1 MSTLSPL
8 QLFPLHIVRLIVN
21 HVTGSSRMVYDG
33 VRVNSHEYRTLLKP
47 LLWVC
52 HNLRT
57 VAYSR
62 YCNNFELNLSGMPLA
77 YINKIHLPDRHA
89 DKYYRILTHLGY
101 PTYHL
106 AKDITVYLEE
116 RILYSGEALKAISRA
131 PYDGCSFPLAHR
143 IAFYFLYD
151 AIDGTDEDI
160 DVDPLLVE
168 ANIGAFVERV
178 KQMAPLVG
186 EISFDPA
193 YHNDVPSLASQYVG
207 HLASRLYQ
215 PACCIEYN
223 YAFDATDTMRLQ
235 LDMICNLTHVS
246 YMSNSRIGD
255 AYQFVQLA
263 RKNALILQSLVLECE
278 HDIDILGL
286 VQDAD
291 GNHVEYPRLL
301 TLKLWSAS
309 EVEEPRRP
317 AFRDAAP
324 FPILRQ
330 LHINLDCSFDDD
342 IFFRGNAATLKVLD
356 MPLDSL
362 SVSILRKYKVFVPG
376 SHPKLQRVKFWYS
389 NNFTSELFS
398 SVAEAMQF
406 LYSIGPGAAVR
417 EYAKY
422 DLQQD
427 LPPMLSLFGS
437 HSSIQVLLLPSLRPE
452 FGDVIAVIKSLPL
465 LSDLQTSVPRLGPMP
480 DGVTPDTLPEHVI
493 SNYAPMG
500 RRFRCWHLN
509 IGYANICSELATCV
523 LLLAL
528 ACPNFDYAAPLISQ
542 RKMFM
547 KRMEKD
553 IGSDYFKPYAP
564 RLRRLLFHGW
574 DERKKT
580 EH

>member
-8 QLFPLHIVRLIVN
+8 QLFPLHVVKLIVD

-57 VAYSR
+57 VTYSR

-77 YINKIHLPDRHA
+77 YIDKLHLPDHCT
-89 DKYYRILTHLGY
+89 DVDYRTLNYLGY
-101 PTYHL
+101 STHHF
-106 AKDITVYLEE
+106 AKDITVFVDE
-116 RILYSGEALKAISRA
+116 RTVYSGKAIEAISRA
-131 PYDGCSFPLAHR
+131 PYDGCSFPRAHR
-143 IAFYFLYD
+143 IAFYFLK
-151 AIDGTDEDI
+151 ATIDGADEDI
-160 DVDPLLVE
+160 GVDPLLVE

-178 KQMAPLVG
+178 KLMAPLVG
-186 EISFDPA
+186 EISIDPTE
-193 YHNDVPSLASQYVG
+193 NEDMPRIASQYLG
-207 HLASRLYQ
+207 HLASRLYWL
-215 PACCIEYN
+215 ACRIEYN
-223 YAFDATDTMRLQ
+223 YTLDATDMMRLQ
-235 LDMICNLTHVS
+235 LDMICNLTHIRYAS
-246 YMSNSRIGD
+246 DSRIGD

-301 TLKLWSAS
+301 ALKLWSAS
-309 EVEEPRRP
+309 EAEEPRRP

-356 MPLDSL
+356 MTLDSL

-376 SHPKLQRVKFWYS
+376 SHPKLQRVKLWYS
-389 NNFTSELFS
+389 NKFTSELFS

-427 LPPMLSLFGS
+427 LPPMLSSFGS

-452 FGDVIAVIKSLPL
+452 FGDVITVIKSLPL

-480 DGVTPDTLPEHVI
+480 DGVTPET
-493 SNYAPMG
+493 S
-500 RRFRCWHLN
+500 
-509 IGYANICSELATCV
+509 
-523 LLLAL
+523 
-528 ACPNFDYAAPLISQ
+528 
-542 RKMFM
+542 
-547 KRMEKD
+547 
-553 IGSDYFKPYAP
+553 
-564 RLRRLLFHGW
+564 
-574 DERKKT
+574 
-580 EH
+580 

>member
-1 MSTLSPL
+1 MSTFSPL
-8 QLFPLHIVRLIVN
+8 QLFPLHVVKLIVN
-21 HVTGSSRMVYDG
+21 HVTGSSRVVYDG
-33 VRVNSHEYRTLLKP
+33 VRDNSHEYRVLLKP

-52 HNLRT
+52 HNFRT

-77 YINKIHLPDRHA
+77 YIDKLRLPDRPTNV
-89 DKYYRILTHLGY
+89 DYRTLNYLGY
-101 PTYHL
+101 STHHL

-116 RILYSGEALKAISRA
+116 QILYSGEALKAISRS
-131 PYDGCSFPLAHR
+131 PYDGCSFPLARR
-143 IAFYFLYD
+143 ITFYFIND
-151 AIDGTDEDI
+151 AIDGVDEDI
-160 DVDPLLVE
+160 SVDPLLVE
-168 ANIGAFVERV
+168 ANISAFVERV

-193 YHNDVPSLASQYVG
+193 YHNDVPSIASQYIG
-207 HLASRLYQ
+207 HLASRLYRL
-215 PACCIEYN
+215 AYRIEYN
-223 YAFDATDTMRLQ
+223 YTLDATDMMRLQ
-235 LDMICNLTHVS
+235 LDMICNLTQVS
-246 YMSNSRIGD
+246 YISTSRIGD

-286 VQDAD
+286 VQDAG
-291 GNHVEYPRLL
+291 GNHVEYPCLL

-342 IFFRGNAATLKVLD
+342 IFFRGNATTLRVLD

-376 SHPKLQRVKFWYS
+376 SHPKLQRVKLWYS
-389 NNFTSELFS
+389 NKFTSELFS
-398 SVAEAMQF
+398 SLAEAMQF

-417 EYAKY
+417 EYAKC
-422 DLQQD
+422 DVQQD
-427 LPPMLSLFGS
+427 LPPMLSSFGS
-437 HSSIQVLLLPSLRPE
+437 HSSIRVLLLPSLRPT
-452 FGDVIAVIKSLPL
+452 FGDVITVIKSLPL
-465 LSDLQTSVPRLGPMP
+465 LSDLQTSAPSLGPMP

-500 RRFRCWHLN
+500 RRFRCWHLD

-528 ACPNFDYAAPLISQ
+528 ACPNFDYAAPPISQ
-542 RKMFM
+542 REMFM
-547 KRMEKD
+547 KRMEKG
-553 IGSDYFKPYAP
+553 IGSNFFKPYAP
-564 RLRRLLFHGW
+564 RLRRLLFQGW
-574 DERKKT
+574 DERKKD
-580 EH
+580 

>member
-8 QLFPLHIVRLIVN
+8 QLFPLHIVQLIVD
-21 HVTGSSRMVYDG
+21 HVAGSSRMVYDG

-62 YCNNFELNLSGMPLA
+62 YCNNFELNLSTFSFYDLDQL
-77 YINKIHLPDRHA
+77 HSPDRCA
-89 DKYYRILTHLGY
+89 DAVYRRLNYLGY
-101 PTYHL
+101 STHHF
-106 AKDITVYLEE
+106 AKDITVFVDE
-116 RILYSGEALKAISRA
+116 RTVYSGKALEAISHA
-131 PYDGCSFPLAHR
+131 PYDGCSFPLARR

-151 AIDGTDEDI
+151 AIDGAGEDI

-168 ANIGAFVERV
+168 ANIGAFVKRV

-186 EISFDPA
+186 EISIDPA
-193 YHNDVPSLASQYVG
+193 YGDDVPSIASQYIG

-215 PACCIEYN
+215 LAYHIKYN
-223 YAFDATDTMRLQ
+223 YTLDATDMMRLQ
-235 LDMICNLTHVS
+235 LDMICNLTQVS
-246 YMSNSRIGD
+246 YISTSRIGD

-278 HDIDILGL
+278 HEIDILGL

-342 IFFRGNAATLKVLD
+342 IFFRGNAATLEWLD

-480 DGVTPDTLPEHVI
+480 DGVTPETLPEHVI

-509 IGYANICSELATCV
+509 IGYANICSEVATCV

-542 RKMFM
+542 RKSFM

-553 IGSDYFKPYAP
+553 IRSNCFKSYAP

-574 DERKKT
+574 DERKKD
-580 EH
+580 